1 MLPGITSDLQ
11 TRRIALIHKR
21 LATAQSSDRLSHL
34 VPEIL
39 SDAESVLRS
48 WGTSGTID
56 PFTHIPAVSIFVS
69 HVRCLSCHELA
80 DDVATVARLRALYDT
95 LDTSTTPA
103 SVLLPWLPSPSMLTK
118 LYASKK
124 VYDIVNRAINA
135 RIQSGVSRD
144 DTLQMLV
151 DHEDNKLVIVGFIM
165 GLLVAGARS
174 TGTTASWM
182 ITCLGGHPEWQSKAK
197 AEIQALLSEY
207 SAETSAGSSLKEQL
221 ASIPLEAWEN
231 QMPVF
236 EKIIRETL
244 RMAQPHTAMRRNMG
258 PETYINGIR
267 VPSGAY
273 VMYPFSDVHL
283 NPQLYPDPWKFDPD
297 RTESKASFGYVGW
310 GGG

>member
-1 MLPGITSDLQ
+1 
-11 TRRIALIHKR
+11 
-21 LATAQSSDRLSHL
+21 
-34 VPEIL
+34 
-39 SDAESVLRS
+39 
-48 WGTSGTID
+48 
-56 PFTHIPAVSIFVS
+56 
-69 HVRCLSCHELA
+69 
-80 DDVATVARLRALYDT
+80 
-95 LDTSTTPA
+95 
-103 SVLLPWLPSPSMLTK
+103 
-118 LYASKK
+118 
-124 VYDIVNRAINA
+124 
-135 RIQSGVSRD
+135 
-144 DTLQMLV
+144 
-151 DHEDNKLVIVGFIM
+151 
-165 GLLVAGARS
+165 
-174 TGTTASWM
+174 M